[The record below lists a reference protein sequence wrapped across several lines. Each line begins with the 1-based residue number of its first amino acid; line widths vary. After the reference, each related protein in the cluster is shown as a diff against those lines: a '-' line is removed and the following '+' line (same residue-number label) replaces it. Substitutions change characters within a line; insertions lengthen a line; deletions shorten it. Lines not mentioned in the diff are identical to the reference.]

1 MTGPRRSPTFY
12 GMPRRDRQLQPI
24 RLATGLVLAGAA
36 AWLAK
41 LGVIVATDGAQT
53 DTGAAA
59 ALYLTGLVLLAL
71 GAAALGLWLARGR
84 HFTVRIGAA
93 LLGPVAFFVSM
104 NVLDSAAKA
113 TLDDRGPGYAHD
125 EWGILFSAILWLG
138 IGLAAVQRL
147 RAE

>member
-1 MTGPRRSPTFY
+1 
-12 GMPRRDRQLQPI
+12 MPRDPQIQPI
-24 RLATGLVLAGAA
+24 KLATGFLLAGAA

-59 ALYLTGLVLLAL
+59 ALYLAGLVLLAL
-71 GAAALGLWLARGR
+71 GAAALGLWLTRDR
-84 HFTVRIGAA
+84 HVTIRIVAA
-93 LLGPVAFFVSM
+93 LLAPVAFFVSM

-113 TLDDRGPGYAHD
+113 ALDDLGPSYAHD
-125 EWGILFSAILWLG
+125 EWGILFSVILWLG
-138 IGLAAVQRL
+138 IGLAALQRL